1 MNDSTAAA
9 ALDAVDALFFVLEDG
24 RIAEWNTATDEATA
38 EQSLA
43 DRPFAALFDDSDAV
57 EHAIERA
64 AASGDATVEA
74 EFPGA
79 GCAYEFELERL
90 DDGRIAVLGH
100 DISERQAQRRELEK
114 RERVLKRTHEV
125 IADGDRSFDEQIRA
139 LLGLARE
146 ELGLAAGSL
155 SRVRGE
161 ETDFEIVD
169 GGGPIRERESIPVD
183 ETFCD
188 VVVADRETLVINDA
202 RSDDRVVDRD
212 THADRGVACYL
223 GAPVY
228 LGDEVYG
235 SLCFYDTEARSVEFS
250 PWDVTLVD
258 LLAQW
263 VSYELRRRR
272 DTERLRQQNEKLDRF
287 ASIVSH
293 DLRNPLNVVS
303 GSLELAKE
311 TGDAEHFDRAE
322 SGVARMET
330 LIDDMLALARA
341 GDAIDDTEPVELA
354 SVARESWSGV
364 DTGTATLTIAT
375 ESTILADRD
384 RLRQLLENLFRN
396 AIEHSST
403 DSRQGENGGSADE
416 TPTPTTDGGS
426 LTVTVGDVTEDGHVV
441 GFYVADDGVGIDA
454 DSRED
459 VFESGFT
466 TSEDGT
472 GFGLAIVGEITDA
485 HGWDVSLVEGEDG
498 GARFEFTGVELV
510 ENEN

>member
-1 MNDSTAAA
+1 VNDSTAAA
-9 ALDAVDALFFVLEDG
+9 ALDAFDELFFVLDDG
-24 RIAEWNTATDEATA
+24 HVVEWNAAADEAS
-38 EQSLA
+38 EQPLA
-43 DRPFAALFDDSDAV
+43 DRPFLALFDETDAV
-57 EHAIERA
+57 ERALERA

-74 EFPGA
+74 ELPGA

-90 DDGRIAVLGH
+90 DDGRIAVLGD
-100 DISERQAQRRELEK
+100 DISERRAQRRELEK

-139 LLGLARE
+139 LLALARD

-161 ETDFEIVD
+161 ETNFEIVD
-169 GGGPIRERESIPVD
+169 GGGPIAERESVPVD
-183 ETFCD
+183 ESFCD

-202 RSDDRVVDRD
+202 RTDGRVVDRD
-212 THADRGVACYL
+212 THAERGIACYL

-303 GSLELAKE
+303 GSLDLAEE
-311 TGDAEHFDRAE
+311 TGDAEHFERAQ
-322 SGVARMET
+322 GAVDRMET
-330 LIDDMLALARA
+330 LIDDLLALARA
-341 GDAIDDTEPVELA
+341 GDAIDGTERVELA

-364 DTGTATLTIAT
+364 DTGTATLTLAT
-375 ESTILADRD
+375 ESAILADRD
-384 RLRQLLENLFRN
+384 RLRQLFENLFRN
-396 AIEHSST
+396 SVEHGST
-403 DSRQGENGGSADE
+403 DPQQGESDDS
-416 TPTPTTDGGS
+416 PTPATDGSS
-426 LTVTVGDVTEDGHVV
+426 LTVTVGDVAEDGRVM
-441 GFYVADDGVGIDA
+441 GFYVADDGAGIDA

-466 TSEDGT
+466 TAEEGT

-485 HGWDVSLVEGEDG
+485 HGWDVSLVESENG
-498 GARFEFTGVELV
+498 GARFEFTGVDVVDEQ
-510 ENEN
+510 